1 MSPALAADS
10 LSQSHPGNPQGEV
23 YVYEKRLTLRRISS
37 IQQREFWRT
46 NKQEQSQTDNEKIE
60 KGEQRTREQ
69 PVRRTWDRVN
79 RKMGRAGGQN
89 MKRGLWKGRGRL
101 SHALQVISG
110 FGFYSESSAKTL
122 KFWEQRKDIN
132 RFMSYW
138 DFFITAAIDEKW
150 LKGIT

>member
-1 MSPALAADS
+1 MSPALAGRFFITEPPWKPPRRS
-10 LSQSHPGNPQGEV
+10 LLLW
-23 YVYEKRLTLRRISS
+23 KRLTLRRINS

-46 NKQEQSQTDNEKIE
+46 NKHEQSQTDNEKIE

-69 PVRRTWDRVN
+69 PVRKTWDRVN

-110 FGFYSESSAKTL
+110 FGFYSKNSAKTL

-138 DFFITAAIDEKW
+138 DFLITAAMDEKW